1 MENIKTKDEFD
12 AAKFVIELGVKH
24 GWKRI
29 NGRWFMNEDAFNY
42 AKKKRPTWYG
52 DTEFNTAPQLDNGII
67 TED

>member
-12 AAKFVIELGVKH
+12 AAKLLIDIGVKNR
-24 GWKRI
+24 WKRI

-42 AKKKRPTWYG
+42 AKKKRPTWYAN
-52 DTEFNTAPQLDNGII
+52 TEFNTAPTLDNGII